1 MTDFRFRALCA
12 ELLNCDDGSIF
23 GKDLVTRAEAALK
36 EAEGKKPT
44 EDQLDI
50 VVIAIQSLTPHS
62 SNTDSHNLE
71 AVDRGRRIL
80 QRAIT
85 RWGRP
90 AASAVELIPVSE
102 RLPDDADC
110 LVIPPHGT
118 STFSLRYCWMGREIM
133 HCGQARLLW
142 DWKLV
147 PHTTEEHWPFTY
159 WLPATTQFLPTTV
172 DPAQPELRGS
182 RGSITLLQV
191 GASCGGGAHLTRDQ
205 CHYILNLLAI
215 PLVNP

>member
-1 MTDFRFRALCA
+1 MTDFRFRALCTELLAAINQRVVDVEDPEPFTGLITRVRA
-12 ELLNCDDGSIF
+12 ELDKPGRDG
-23 GKDLVTRAEAALK
+23 
-36 EAEGKKPT
+36 PT
-44 EDQLDI
+44 EDQLDV
-50 VVIAIQSLTPHS
+50 VVIAIQSLTPHP

-90 AASAVELIPVSE
+90 EAPAPKPIPVSE
-102 RLPDDADC
+102 RLPEDADC

-147 PHTTEEHWPFTY
+147 PHTTEEQWPFTY
-159 WLPATTQFLPTTV
+159 WLPASTQFLPTTV
-172 DPAQPELRGS
+172 DPAQ
-182 RGSITLLQV
+182 
-191 GASCGGGAHLTRDQ
+191 LT
-205 CHYILNLLAI
+205 
-215 PLVNP
+215 